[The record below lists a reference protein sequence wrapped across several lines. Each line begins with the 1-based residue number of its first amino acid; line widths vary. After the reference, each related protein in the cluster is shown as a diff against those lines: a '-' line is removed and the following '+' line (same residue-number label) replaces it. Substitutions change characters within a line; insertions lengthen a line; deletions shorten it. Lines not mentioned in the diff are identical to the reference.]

1 MNIHELRC
9 IVQIAEYVN
18 QLTAGA
24 GDLEV
29 TTTRLTGDDLVPDAR
44 VIAATFTRGI
54 YAQRYYLTVHA
65 DGTIEQ
71 WLEAPVQGN
80 MISKRE
86 TVAEGIAQEIYSM
99 I

>member
-1 MNIHELRC
+1 MNIDELRV
-9 IVQIAEYVN
+9 IVKIAEYVD
-18 QLTAGA
+18 QLAAGA
-24 GDLEV
+24 DDLEV
-29 TTTRLTGDDLVPDAR
+29 TTTRLTGEDLVPDAR

-54 YAQRYYLTVHA
+54 YAQRYYFTVHV

-86 TVAEGIAQEIYSM
+86 THAEGIAQEISSM